1 MADPLD
7 IPKYRN
13 APHAAYTIVKEEGV
27 RALYKGVT
35 LTALRQGNWRLDAD
49 VYNPVHILI
58 IPRIKP
64 QTKLQTSL
72 HTRKWRSLL
81 SVLKTWPSC
90 LPINI

>member
-35 LTALRQGNWRLDAD
+35 LTALRQGKSWIIRLR
-49 VYNPVHILI
+49 YIINYILI
-58 IPRIKP
+58 
-64 QTKLQTSL
+64 
-72 HTRKWRSLL
+72 
-81 SVLKTWPSC
+81 
-90 LPINI
+90 

>member
-35 LTALRQGNWRLDAD
+35 LTALRQGIYFWFS
-49 VYNPVHILI
+49 I
-58 IPRIKP
+58 IVINALLFLQSK
-64 QTKLQTSL
+64 QTGY
-72 HTRKWRSLL
+72 
-81 SVLKTWPSC
+81 
-90 LPINI
+90 